1 MQIIASSL
9 NNHNFYP
16 LGAVMEKELLRK
28 RAVFIKMDILQTAM
42 SLDFIA
48 EQMAIRDKDNH
59 EWMEDLCCAMI
70 KDRAQHLRERA
81 EELFLELNIEEE
93 NIHEAEAI

>member
-1 MQIIASSL
+1 
-9 NNHNFYP
+9 
-16 LGAVMEKELLRK
+16 MEKELLLK
-28 RAVFIKMDILQTAM
+28 RAEFIKRDMLQTAM

-70 KDRAQHLRERA
+70 KDRAQHIRERSD
-81 EELFLELNIEEE
+81 ELFLELEVEESVE
-93 NIHEAEAI
+93 NPVNKTI